1 MAGLVGDYVV
11 LRLET
16 RQREGEEEMEAGLGL
31 SANHS
36 AGSTSVSSAVFS
48 LPLLLSCFLSLH
60 PLTSASPVVVLQ
72 W

>member
-16 RQREGEEEMEAGLGL
+16 RRGRGRRRRRRDSASQPTTVQGL
-31 SANHS
+31 A
-36 AGSTSVSSAVFS
+36 SVSSAVFS

-60 PLTSASPVVVLQ
+60 PLTPASPVVVLQ